1 MLMRFGNEVR
11 CTNIMEY
18 AVVAQQVERILG
30 KDEVVSSSLINS
42 SISFFI
48 KKNIV
53 YILRY
58 ERRTRKVYFSEHE
71 REAPVAS
78 PKKAFFI
85 GVFYFKE
92 KTS

>member
-1 MLMRFGNEVR
+1 
-11 CTNIMEY
+11 
-18 AVVAQQVERILG
+18 
-30 KDEVVSSSLINS
+30 
-42 SISFFI
+42 
-48 KKNIV
+48 
-53 YILRY
+53 LRY